1 MLSDCGTC
9 AGGIQGE
16 EDMGERRK
24 MLVCITSRKL
34 LVERCI
40 FKYVH
45 ILSPRTFDCVIL
57 WDKWDFA
64 KVIKIR

>member
-1 MLSDCGTC
+1 
-9 AGGIQGE
+9 
-16 EDMGERRK
+16 MGERRK

-57 WDKWDFA
+57 WDKRDFA